1 LSKPSVI
8 MRGWR
13 PCKQQKI
20 VIDTQKVKHP
30 RGWVDPS
37 AGTDKL
43 LSSPGGETANQNGKI
58 YAGDIPLCYTI
69 QYKTQKIS

>member
-1 LSKPSVI
+1 
-8 MRGWR
+8 MRGCR

-20 VIDTQKVKHP
+20 VNNTQKVKHP
-30 RGWVDPS
+30 RGWVETSVS
-37 AGTDKL
+37 ADKL
-43 LSSPGGETANQNGKI
+43 LSSPSGETANQNGKI